1 MLIENPLHEIKTLPT
16 NFFFFNRLFS
26 KSSFRELLG
35 GPKVRTHHSH
45 CRAQVPLLGELK
57 FRVHQ
62 NFFGAA
68 KKKKSFRFTEKC
80 NESESSHMHHPLG
93 VSLLMI
99 HVALE
104 WYMCYN

>member
-68 KKKKSFRFTEKC
+68 KKKKVLGLQKNVMSQKAPICTI
-80 NESESSHMHHPLG
+80 PL
-93 VSLLMI
+93 VSPFL
-99 HVALE
+99 
-104 WYMCYN
+104 